1 MPVRRTRQRERETRT
16 GAEEL
21 SVCNLRRQRAD
32 HAKDMSKSI
41 PTPLAGRTAVI
52 TGAGSGIGRSLA
64 QRLSAHG
71 CPLALADADNE
82 TLAQTAAMLEG
93 PTLVRTL
100 DVRDRAGQ
108 LEFAAEVRDWSPAPI
123 GAVFNNAGVGLAAPV
138 TGGSS
143 EEEGRLMA
151 INFDGVL
158 NGVRAF
164 LPVLLEQRDG
174 AIVNTSSIYGL
185 VGLRDQAAYCASKF
199 AVRGFTDSLRQELA
213 GSGVRAITV
222 YPGGVKTNIARNAR
236 VHTDLDDGRT
246 PEERTAEFHARART
260 TPERAAEIIHRGVD
274 RGKARI
280 LVGPD
285 AHLFDV
291 LARITP
297 THTMDVLGVLERL
310 GARAARAR
318 ASKSAESA

>member
-1 MPVRRTRQRERETRT
+1 
-16 GAEEL
+16 
-21 SVCNLRRQRAD
+21 
-32 HAKDMSKSI
+32 MSKSI
-41 PTPLAGRTAVI
+41 PTPLGGRTAVI

-71 CPLALADADNE
+71 CPLALLDANGE
-82 TLAQTAAMLEG
+82 SVAQTAALLDG

-100 DVRDRAGQ
+100 DVRDRDGQ

-123 GAVFNNAGVGLAAPV
+123 GAVFNNAGVGLASPLV
-138 TGGSS
+138 GGSTDD
-143 EEEGRLMA
+143 EARLMA
-151 INFDGVL
+151 INFDGVV

-164 LPVLLEQRDG
+164 LPILLEQRDG

-185 VGLRDQAAYCASKF
+185 VGLRDQTAYCASKF
-199 AVRGFTDSLRQELA
+199 AVSGFTDSLRHELSS
-213 GSGVRAITV
+213 SGVRAITV
-222 YPGGVKTNIARNAR
+222 YPGGVRTNIVLSAR
-236 VHTDLDDGRT
+236 VHADLNDGRT

-285 AHLFDV
+285 AHLFDA
-291 LARITP
+291 LARIAP
-297 THTMDVLGVLERL
+297 THTMAVLERL
-310 GARAARAR
+310 GRLAARR
-318 ASKSAESA
+318 KTREIG

>member
-1 MPVRRTRQRERETRT
+1 
-16 GAEEL
+16 
-21 SVCNLRRQRAD
+21 
-32 HAKDMSKSI
+32 MSKSI
-41 PTPLAGRTAVI
+41 PTPLGGRTAVI

-71 CPLALADADNE
+71 CPLALLDADGE
-82 TLAQTAAMLEG
+82 SVAQTAALLDG

-100 DVRDRAGQ
+100 DVRDRDGQ
-108 LEFAAEVRDWSPAPI
+108 LEFAAEVRAWSPAPI
-123 GAVFNNAGVGLAAPV
+123 GAVFNNAGVGLASPLV
-138 TGGSS
+138 GGSTDD
-143 EEEGRLMA
+143 EARLMA
-151 INFDGVL
+151 INFDGVV

-164 LPVLLEQRDG
+164 LPILLEQRDG

-185 VGLRDQAAYCASKF
+185 VGLRDQTAYCASKF
-199 AVRGFTDSLRQELA
+199 AVSGFTDSLRHELS

-222 YPGGVKTNIARNAR
+222 YPGGVRTNIVLSAR
-236 VHTDLDDGRT
+236 VHADLNDGRT

-285 AHLFDV
+285 AHLFDA
-291 LARITP
+291 LARIAP
-297 THTMDVLGVLERL
+297 THTMAVLERL
-310 GARAARAR
+310 GRLAARGKTR
-318 ASKSAESA
+318 EIG